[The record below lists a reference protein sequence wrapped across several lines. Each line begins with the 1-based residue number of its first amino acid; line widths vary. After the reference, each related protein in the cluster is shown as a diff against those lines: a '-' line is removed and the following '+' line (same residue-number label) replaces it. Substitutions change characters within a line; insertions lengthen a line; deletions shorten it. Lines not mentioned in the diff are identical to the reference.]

1 MAESI
6 IKGGYEIFNVSAA
19 NNVYAY
25 RRCGIVT
32 VRVEGAT
39 ITNTSQRTALGTLPQ
54 GWRPNNTVYA
64 ASIDGNTGYIDVL
77 DDGTVQGFRT
87 TAGTVRST
95 ITYVATK

>member
-6 IKGGYEIFNVSAA
+6 IKGGYEILGVSVA

-39 ITNTSQRTALGTLPQ
+39 ITNTSERTNFGTLPQ
-54 GWRPNNTVYA
+54 GWRPNNIVYA

-87 TAGTVRST
+87 TEGTVRGT
-95 ITYVATK
+95 VAYVATK